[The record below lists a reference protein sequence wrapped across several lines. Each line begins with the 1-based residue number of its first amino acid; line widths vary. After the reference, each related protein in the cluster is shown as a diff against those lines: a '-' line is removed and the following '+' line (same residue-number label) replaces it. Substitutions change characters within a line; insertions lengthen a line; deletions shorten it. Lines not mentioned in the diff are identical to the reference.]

1 MALLITQSVKMNGI
15 YYIGCV
21 ALCAASFMM
30 TGCDNR
36 TPVEKA
42 NELVSKSSV
51 NLSHFETLD
60 SVMGYKQAF
69 SCRMAANNM
78 QREIDAI
85 EWKHRTEKRLL
96 NADERKRCLELSD
109 EIYKLSIEAAKIEMK
124 AGLEKKPKE
133 FVGYA
138 SPMMADSLSNDTIY
152 TIYFDKDVTK
162 IASVERKVLG
172 L

>member
-1 MALLITQSVKMNGI
+1 MNRV

-21 ALCAASFMM
+21 ALCVASFMM

-42 NELVSKSSV
+42 NELIVQSGMQFPK
-51 NLSHFETLD
+51 FEKLD
-60 SVMGYKQAF
+60 SVMGYEQAF
-69 SCRMAANNM
+69 SCRMAANNL
-78 QREIDAI
+78 QRTIDAI
-85 EWKHRTEKRLL
+85 EWKHRNEKRLL
-96 NADERKRCLELSD
+96 NDSERKECLKLSN
-109 EIYKLSIEAAKIEMK
+109 EIYKLSVEAARIE
-124 AGLEKKPKE
+124 LEARLGKKPKV

-152 TIYFDKDVTK
+152 TIYFDKNVTK
-162 IASVERKVLG
+162 VASVERKILD